1 MATDIS
7 SKSSDISISSQK
19 PRFINVIQEQESA
32 NGQKGLISIS
42 NRVIKQKPK
51 LKIKPIRKI
60 DLKGRINHEKL
71 QEAIKKMK
79 SNEWL
84 KFKPGFILS
93 KDSREDEPMTPIFW
107 KSWDDFQENINP
119 QVRASFDT
127 YELTFN
133 SKQGVNFLSP

>member
-1 MATDIS
+1 M
-7 SKSSDISISSQK
+7 
-19 PRFINVIQEQESA
+19 
-32 NGQKGLISIS
+32 ISIS

-79 SNEWL
+79 SNERL

-93 KDSREDEPMTPIFW
+93 KDSREDEPMTPIF
-107 KSWDDFQENINP
+107 
-119 QVRASFDT
+119 
-127 YELTFN
+127 
-133 SKQGVNFLSP
+133 